1 MRIDY
6 KNYLFYDKK
15 GCALEDFTLLVQ
27 LCDSVK
33 TGLVVIDSQGKVVA
47 INDIAAGLFWEGPDS
62 PVGLPARDLK
72 GDPHLMEAM
81 CSGMP
86 NPGHFLA
93 VDEKIYLVTSF
104 NYRRHKEKNY
114 FIFMS
119 QDTTRLGRDFEAR
132 FGQFFSV
139 MQSIQQVIDCFDE
152 GVMIVGPDLIPIAVN
167 RAWVK
172 ITGLPPSNVLGILID
187 DSMGHMLNSHS
198 ASRVALESKQSYYMV
213 QTTEAGK
220 KLEVTATPVL
230 EGDDVSLVVCTL
242 KPLSHFESFDK
253 KIFSPYLSSQDPE
266 ADKLQMIKDFFKQ
279 EGVITESN
287 KMMDIIHV
295 VVRVSPYPS
304 YVLLSGESG
313 TGKEML
319 ARLIHRCSPRSD
331 YPFVPIN
338 CAAIPDSLI
347 ESEFFGYESGAF
359 TGADRKGKP
368 GLFEVA
374 DRGTLFLDE
383 VGDFP
388 LSLQGKL
395 LRVLENKE
403 IIRVG
408 GTKLRKTDVRIVT
421 ATNQNLQELVRLG
434 KFREDLY
441 YRLKVIEIKVPPLR
455 ERPEDIIPLA
465 IFFIDRFN
473 SLYKQI
479 KRFSMEVLDIFVQY
493 QWPGNV
499 RELRNVVEQLVLTTQ
514 GQEILP
520 QHLPVEIMQD
530 DIHSLVE
537 DFADNSAD
545 FKRRVKLFEQYLLK
559 KALQNHKTAEEAAD
573 ALGIDRSTLFRKL
586 KT

>member
-1 MRIDY
+1 
-6 KNYLFYDKK
+6 L
-15 GCALEDFTLLVQ
+15 ALEKFTLLLQV
-27 LCDSVK
+27 CDTVK
-33 TGLVVIDSQGKVVA
+33 TGVIIIDNQGKVVA
-47 INDIAAGLFWEGPDS
+47 INDTATSEFWNKTKS
-62 PVGLPARDLK
+62 PVGLSAVDLE
-72 GDPHLMEAM
+72 GNPLLMEAL

-86 NPGHFLA
+86 NPGHFLS
-93 VDEKIYLVTSF
+93 VDNKIYRVTSF
-104 NYRRHKEKNY
+104 NLRKPKEKDY
-114 FIFMS
+114 FVFIF
-119 QDTTRLGRDFEAR
+119 QNTTSLGHDFEAR
-132 FGQFFSV
+132 FGQFYSV
-139 MQSIQQVIDCFDE
+139 MQSTQQIIDCFDE
-152 GVMIVGPDLIPIAVN
+152 GVMIVGPDLVPIAVN

-198 ASRVALESKQSYYMV
+198 ASRVALETKQSYYMV

-220 KLEVTATPVL
+220 KLEVTATPIMDN
-230 EGDDVSLVVCTL
+230 EEVSIVVCTL
-242 KPLSHFESFDK
+242 KPLTHFESIEK
-253 KIFSPYLSSQDPE
+253 KLFSPYLSTQDPE

-279 EGVITESN
+279 EGVVTESS
-287 KMMDIIHV
+287 KMMDIIHT

-313 TGKEML
+313 TGKEVL

-331 YPFVPIN
+331 YPFVPVN

-359 TGADRKGKP
+359 TGAAPKGKP
-368 GLFEVA
+368 GLFELA

-383 VGDFP
+383 IGDFP

-465 IFFIDRFN
+465 TFFIDRFN
-473 SLYKQI
+473 SLYGQI

-499 RELRNVVEQLVLTTQ
+499 RELRNVVEQLVLTTP

-520 QHLPVEIMQD
+520 HHLPAEVLQD

-537 DFADNSAD
+537 EFADNSAD
-545 FKRRVKLFEQYLLK
+545 FKSRVKRFEQYILK
-559 KALQNHKTAEEAAD
+559 KSLQNHKTAEEAAS

-586 KT
+586 KQDDHR